1 MTVPNCRPSW
11 MASGSRAPQDA
22 GDQGR
27 AQTASSLTRATAMG
41 GVVSCSAADT
51 FPTLFP
57 NDATSARDE
66 RLGQDDRSSSIPRSM
81 RVAMSRA
88 LHQSAQTVAWAGYP
102 LRETRRQLPGD
113 DGARLHRPVAGVLIR
128 QSGSRPKT

>member
-81 RVAMSRA
+81 RVAMSS
-88 LHQSAQTVAWAGYP
+88 SAASIGSNSGVGWLPA
-102 LRETRRQLPGD
+102 TRNAPSITGR
-113 DGARLHRPVAGVLIR
+113 
-128 QSGSRPKT
+128 